1 MKNKIRLTE
10 SGLRKII
17 KKYLNEAFSYEE
29 LKDKYDFVLFD
40 EPLEHYCVVTI
51 TIGSYFKGTTFAID
65 ANDEETALEKVVAFI
80 QNNDL
85 LALTVPQEEAE
96 KWAKEELENKGIDA
110 TEYIKQHDNY
120 DDIYEK
126 LNLYYVDPTM
136 EGGKEPCFLELDY
149 LNIEF
154 I

>member
-51 TIGSYFKGTTFAID
+51 GTNLYGDAYTFAID
-65 ANDEETALEKVVAFI
+65 ANDEETALEKTVACC
-80 QNNDL
+80 QHNNL
-85 LALTVPQEEAE
+85 EGLTVSQEKAE
-96 KWAKEELENKGIDA
+96 EYAEDELMYNKIDVSKYREE
-110 TEYIKQHDNY
+110 HDNY
-120 DDIYEK
+120 DDLYEK
-126 LNLYYVDPTM
+126 LGFLYVDPTM
-136 EGGKEPCFLELDY
+136 EGGKYPCFLELDY

>member
-29 LKDKYDFVLFD
+29 LKDKYDYVLFD

-51 TIGSYFKGTTFAID
+51 ELYNNVKYTFATD
-65 ANDEETALEKVVAFI
+65 ANDEETAFERVVAYC
-80 QNNDL
+80 QNNNL
-85 LALTVPQEEAE
+85 EMFTVSQEEADKLAE
-96 KWAKEELENKGIDA
+96 DDIRYNGMDINQYKEENE
-110 TEYIKQHDNY
+110 NY

-126 LNLYYVDPTM
+126 LDLYYVDPTM
-136 EGGKEPCFLELDY
+136 EGGKYPCFLDLDR
-149 LNIEF
+149 LGIEF

>member
-51 TIGSYFKGTTFAID
+51 ELYNNVKYTFATD
-65 ANDEETALEKVVAFI
+65 ANDEETALEKVVAYI

-85 LALTVPQEEAE
+85 LAFTIPQEEAE

-110 TEYIKQHDNY
+110 TEYLKQHYDY

-126 LNLYYVDPTM
+126 LDLIYIDPTM
-136 EGGKEPCFLELDY
+136 EGGKEPCFLELY
-149 LNIEF
+149 NLNIEF